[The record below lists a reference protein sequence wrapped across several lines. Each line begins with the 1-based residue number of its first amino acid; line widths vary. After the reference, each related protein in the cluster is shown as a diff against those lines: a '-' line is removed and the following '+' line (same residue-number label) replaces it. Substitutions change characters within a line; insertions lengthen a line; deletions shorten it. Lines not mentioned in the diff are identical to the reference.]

1 MVLRRLGRFAFPSV
15 VICVT
20 LSLTAQDPSALATAK
35 AIDREILNLK
45 DLPDD
50 VRARAIK
57 DLALRI
63 RHQPAHYALALASN
77 LVVDGTEGSGR
88 DSLQE
93 VTTTLADA
101 LQKAPAQGTDDA
113 YLTLAALA
121 RYGHTEVSL
130 DEPRYTAA
138 ISKLQADDQHY
149 SESDFTLT
157 DLQKRKWTLKRL
169 RGKVV
174 LVNFWATWCPPCRR
188 EIPDLDAL
196 YKRFRDQGLVI
207 LAITGE
213 EASIVRPFIS
223 QQIVSYPVLLDP
235 ARKVKELFLVDGIP
249 ESFVYDREGRL
260 VAQAIDRP
268 AMQGFLNM
276 LRQAGLQ

>member
-1 MVLRRLGRFAFPSV
+1 MQMVNAALISIG
-15 VICVT
+15 ICGAAM
-20 LSLTAQDPSALATAK
+20 LTAQEPSSPAVAN
-35 AIDREILNLK
+35 AIDQEILKLR
-45 DLPDD
+45 DLPGD

-57 DLALRI
+57 DLAFRI
-63 RHQPAHYALALASN
+63 RLEPERYAVALASN
-77 LVVDGTEGSGR
+77 LVIDGIEGCGR
-88 DSLQE
+88 DTLQE
-93 VTTTLADA
+93 VATTLADA
-101 LQKAPAQGTDDA
+101 LRRSPPQDPQRPARRI
-113 YLTLAALA
+113 LAELA
-121 RYGHTEVSL
+121 RYYHMEVSL
-130 DEPRYTAA
+130 DDPRYTAA
-138 ISKLQADDQHY
+138 ISKLQADDQHLQRFRLY
-149 SESDFTLT
+149 SHRRSGTEMELEEPARQGGAGQ
-157 DLQKRKWTLKRL
+157 LL
-169 RGKVV
+169 GH
-174 LVNFWATWCPPCRR
+174 LVPPCRR
-188 EIPDLDAL
+188 EIPDLDEL

>member
-1 MVLRRLGRFAFPSV
+1 MRARHLAGSGNDSRRRAAQVATPGHKAILRTGCWQNWLDTIIWRFRSTTRGTRLQFPSSKPTTS
-15 VICVT
+15 ICN
-20 LSLTAQDPSALATAK
+20 D
-35 AIDREILNLK
+35 
-45 DLPDD
+45 
-50 VRARAIK
+50 
-57 DLALRI
+57 
-63 RHQPAHYALALASN
+63 
-77 LVVDGTEGSGR
+77 
-88 DSLQE
+88 
-93 VTTTLADA
+93 
-101 LQKAPAQGTDDA
+101 
-113 YLTLAALA
+113 
-121 RYGHTEVSL
+121 
-130 DEPRYTAA
+130 
-138 ISKLQADDQHY
+138 
-149 SESDFTLT
+149 SDFTLT
-157 DLQKRKWTLKRL
+157 DVQERKWNLKSL

>member
-1 MVLRRLGRFAFPSV
+1 MQMVNAALIAIA
-15 VICVT
+15 ICGAAM
-20 LSLTAQDPSALATAK
+20 LTAQEPSSLAVAK
-35 AIDREILNLK
+35 AIDQEILKLR

-63 RHQPAHYALALASN
+63 RQQPQRYAVALASN
-77 LVVDGTEGSGR
+77 LAIDGTEAGGR
-88 DSLQE
+88 DTLQE
-93 VTTTLADA
+93 VATTLADA
-101 LQKAPAQGTDDA
+101 LRKSPTQDIGDRA
-113 YLTLAALA
+113 YRMLAELA
-121 RYGHTEVSL
+121 RYYHVEVSL
-130 DEPRYTAA
+130 DDPRYTAA
-138 ISKLQADDQHY
+138 IFKLRADDQHR
-149 SESDFTLT
+149 SEADFTLT
-157 DLQKRKWTLKRL
+157 DVQEQKWNLKSL

-207 LAITGE
+207 LAITDE

-223 QQIVSYPVLLDP
+223 QQKVSYPVLLD
-235 ARKVKELFLVDGIP
+235 RGQKVKELFRVDGIP
-249 ESFVYDREGRL
+249 ESFVYDREERL

-268 AMQGFLNM
+268 TMQGFLEM
-276 LRQAGLQ
+276 LAQAGLQ

>member
-1 MVLRRLGRFAFPSV
+1 MQMVNAALISIG
-15 VICVT
+15 ICGAAM
-20 LSLTAQDPSALATAK
+20 LTAQEPSSPAVAN
-35 AIDREILNLK
+35 AIDQEILKLK
-45 DLPDD
+45 DLPDN

-57 DLALRI
+57 DLAFRI
-63 RHQPAHYALALASN
+63 RRGARALRCCPRVQPCNRRDRRMRARHLAGSGNDSRRRAAQVATPGHRRSCVPDVGRTGSILSYGGFARRPAVHGCNFQAPSRRPASQRGR
-77 LVVDGTEGSGR
+77 LHSHRRSGTEME
-88 DSLQE
+88 LE
-93 VTTTLADA
+93 E
-101 LQKAPAQGTDDA
+101 PARQGGA
-113 YLTLAALA
+113 GQLL
-121 RYGHTEVSL
+121 GH
-130 DEPRYTAA
+130 
-138 ISKLQADDQHY
+138 
-149 SESDFTLT
+149 
-157 DLQKRKWTLKRL
+157 
-169 RGKVV
+169 
-174 LVNFWATWCPPCRR
+174 LVPPCRR
-188 EIPDLDAL
+188 EIPDLDEL

-207 LAITGE
+207 LAIAGE

>member
-1 MVLRRLGRFAFPSV
+1 MVNAALISIG
-15 VICVT
+15 ICGAAM
-20 LSLTAQDPSALATAK
+20 LTAQEPSSPAVAN
-35 AIDREILNLK
+35 AIDQEILKLR
-45 DLPDD
+45 DLPGD

-57 DLALRI
+57 DLAFRI
-63 RHQPAHYALALASN
+63 RREPERYAVALASN
-77 LVVDGTEGSGR
+77 LVIDGIEGCGR
-88 DSLQE
+88 DTLQE
-93 VTTTLADA
+93 VATTLADA
-101 LQKAPAQGTDDA
+101 LRRSPPQDTGDPA
-113 YLTLAALA
+113 YRMLAELA
-121 RYGHTEVSL
+121 RYYHMEVSL
-130 DEPRYTAA
+130 DDPRYTAA
-138 ISKLQADDQHY
+138 ISKLQADDQHRND
-149 SESDFTLT
+149 SDFTLT
-157 DLQKRKWTLKRL
+157 DVQERKWNLKSL